1 MNSLYRHLMF
11 STLLILFTEGSF
23 AQSIV
28 GKWKTIDDSSG
39 KERSIVEIYKTGDKY
54 FGKIVKLF
62 REPGEPQDPLCVEC
76 KGEKKDK
83 RVLGMEII
91 SNLEYDPKDEEYT
104 DGEILDPENGNVYD
118 CKIWLDE
125 SGELKVRGYLYF
137 LYRTQT
143 WLPADS

>member
-11 STLLILFTEGSF
+11 STLLILFTEGAF

-91 SNLEYDPKDEEYT
+91 TNLEYDPKDEEYT

-125 SGELKVRGYLYF
+125 SGKLKVRGYLYF